1 MISLQISDQITVPD
15 PARASALLERA
26 ALEALRRA
34 SSEDADLSIV
44 ITGDAQL
51 QELNRQYLGI
61 DAPTDV
67 LSFPAEETDPDSG
80 EVYLGDILISF
91 SQAAAQA
98 SAAGHPVED
107 ELQLLAVHGVLHLL
121 GYDHAD
127 ELEKVEMWQLQ
138 AEILETLGC
147 SIRGPAAPGA

>member
-26 ALEALRRA
+26 ALEALHRA
-34 SSEDADLSIV
+34 SRADAGMSLV

-80 EVYLGDILISF
+80 EVYLGDVLISF

-121 GYDHAD
+121 GYDHSNQV
-127 ELEKVEMWQLQ
+127 EKAEMWQVQ
-138 AEILETLGC
+138 AEILEKLGS
-147 SIRGPAAPGA
+147 SIRGPAAPSA

>member
-1 MISLQISDQITVPD
+1 MISLHLSDQIQIPD
-15 PARASALLERA
+15 PANTSALLERA
-26 ALEALRRA
+26 ALKTLRFA
-34 SSEDADLSIV
+34 STEGAGLSIV
-44 ITGDAQL
+44 ITNDAQL
-51 QELNRQYLGI
+51 QQLNRQYLGI

-98 SAAGHPVED
+98 SAGRHPVED

-121 GYDHAD
+121 GYDHTGETDKA
-127 ELEKVEMWQLQ
+127 EMWQAQ
-138 AEILETLGC
+138 AEILQSLGS
-147 SIRGPAAPGA
+147 SIRGPAASGA